1 MAAPATAENRTATTA
16 PTLEFILRGA
26 MAALEEV
33 AAGAPVVA
41 PVPVPVP
48 EPVPLPLLEMV
59 LPKLDDVVAGRVVV
73 GTVAGEVL
81 LPVPVPVPLAEVEVA
96 VLAPM
101 ENVPVFP
108 MTLLMS
114 PISTASKVYPS
125 PTGTTGKVRVS

>member
-1 MAAPATAENRTATTA
+1 
-16 PTLEFILRGA
+16 LRGA
-26 MAALEEV
+26 IAALEEV
-33 AAGAPVVA
+33 AAGAPVA
-41 PVPVPVP
+41 VPVPVP
-48 EPVPLPLLEMV
+48 EPVLLPLLEMV

-125 PTGTTGKVRVS
+125 PTGTTGKVRLS